1 MISPIFP
8 LVPTQFPGTPQF
20 YSPRVRLFLLEVLLT
35 ILCPFRK
42 ATVKDAKPVNTKLIM
57 IGLFHLFIKYLLAEI
72 KIGS

>member
-8 LVPTQFPGTPQF
+8 LVPTQFPGAPQI
-20 YSPRVRLFLLEVLLT
+20 YSPRVQFFRFEVLLT

-42 ATVKDAKPVNTKLIM
+42 ATVKDARP
-57 IGLFHLFIKYLLAEI
+57 LFHLFIKYLLAEV